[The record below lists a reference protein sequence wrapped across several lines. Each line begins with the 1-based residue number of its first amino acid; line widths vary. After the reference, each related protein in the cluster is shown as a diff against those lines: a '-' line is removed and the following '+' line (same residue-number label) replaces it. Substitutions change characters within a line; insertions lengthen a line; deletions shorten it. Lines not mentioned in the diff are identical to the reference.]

1 MKPTLYLC
9 GAGNLEG
16 IRLALRINEKCA
28 PWEKIIILDDNPA
41 KHGQSILG
49 LEVAGPFALLGQ
61 ADMNSSE
68 VANLVSR
75 TTAKRESARQK
86 IKTYPLPFAPL
97 IDPTV
102 DIFGVE
108 YTSDISI
115 YQGAIFAAGAFVDE
129 SSVVFLGAMVGH
141 GCRIG
146 KGCIIAPG
154 AIVNARVQLED
165 GVYVGTNASILPD
178 LRVGPW
184 ATIGANSAVV
194 EDVPGGATVMG
205 VPAKVIMTLDEM
217 HQHEV
222 SSAPK
227 KERPESVKDPAD
239 SRSSIEK
246 KLAKLWGQ
254 ILGREYIGRND
265 NFFDL
270 GGDSILAIQTISRA
284 NQAGI
289 NLTVRQLLD
298 HQTIA
303 ELAEIVSSAGVID
316 ED

>member
-16 IRLALRINEKCA
+16 IRLALRINEKVA
-28 PWEKIIILDDNPA
+28 RWEKIVILDDNPA

-61 ADMNSSE
+61 TDVNSAQ

-86 IKTYPLPFAPL
+86 IKAYHLPFAAL
-97 IDPTV
+97 IDPSV

-108 YTSDISI
+108 YTNDISI

-154 AIVNARVQLED
+154 AVVNARVQLEE

-194 EDVPGGATVMG
+194 EDVPSGATVMG
-205 VPAKVIMTLDEM
+205 VPAQVIMTLDEM
-217 HQHEV
+217 RHREV
-222 SSAPK
+222 SPAPK
-227 KERPESVKDPAD
+227 KERPEPGKSPAAL
-239 SRSSIEK
+239 RSSIEK
-246 KLAKLWGQ
+246 TLIKLWGQ
-254 ILGREYIGRND
+254 VLGKEHIGRND

-270 GGDSILAIQTISRA
+270 GGDSILAIQTISKA
-284 NQAGI
+284 SQAGI
-289 NLTVRQLLD
+289 KLTVRQLLD
-298 HQTIA
+298 YQTIA
-303 ELAEIVSSAGVID
+303 ELAEIVTSTEVID